1 MASHEYA
8 IFGNRGGSHQLLE
21 TSLDGEDSMLEELRF
36 LVDRPAGHV
45 GTEVVWSPYWGCSPL
60 GCWWVLWRGEEDRD
74 APRRNMV
81 RSRAAL
87 VRQDAVGLTNTLHDL
102 FDYLSFDG
110 SGADAP
116 PMSEVADALARDRRP
131 VVVPDISTAP
141 LLLLSLWPRLWPAA
155 RRRLSLRT
163 LFGSEG
169 VESGHPPD
177 IVIIPTELRPRWRT
191 HGIVRGL
198 GGQADSIGASWLCGG
213 TAPYLEQLLR
223 ANWDRLPGDLSILTR
238 LERIATATQSL
249 HEGTGR
255 LADAFLIARTV
266 EAFDGD
272 LELPPEDL
280 ALLVAHVSEMRGAT
294 IKDIRTA
301 SLVTL
306 TIAGDAVSWAKRATS
321 RWIRENL
328 PKEADADAIWILE
341 HQAADH
347 HVEWWL
353 RAVRDGLADSL
364 DNLTSRWAAALWR
377 WWSVNP
383 NAVDWTQNLLRAD
396 SATEASLFA
405 LVPADLNAEVRTRL
419 VAVCAKHQW
428 ARLFARLVRGL
439 EPLGEPV
446 RMLREMISEPELGL
460 DVLLELRAPGEV
472 IATAATCTWQP
483 LVDRAGRLT
492 VGDPDL
498 LNGIDSDAPGA
509 LVLFAAHLKARGR
522 LHPDAIDD
530 VFIRRVFDG
539 CIDGD
544 EACLELVQQ
553 IGARAGAVALAYANL
568 DELWESLGPAQC
580 ESLLAATAA
589 AWLDSFVAD
598 EQTMKP
604 GRVLGE
610 AIRSGARAAFSK
622 GPIRHVI
629 SFFVLFDEVSESE
642 MVEWLSDGGFL
653 WRAGDA
659 ERLGGLLVER
669 GWAVAT
675 RSFRY
680 SWKNEL
686 KMVAWQACSL
696 LNYWD
701 RASAPPPGFTDDLK
715 VAIQNRSSGQKSHM
729 KILFLAANP
738 TTSPRLR
745 IDEEVRAIEEK
756 VGSSKLRDAVQFR
769 SLWATRPGDLQQA
782 LLKEDPD
789 VVHFSGHGGGTAG
802 VVLHSEAGTDTS
814 LVSSAALAQ
823 LFAVLK
829 DNIRLVVLN
838 ACYSEEQARAIVE
851 KIDFVVGMTDS
862 IGDDEAGAFAAAFYR
877 GLAYGKSVQTAFD
890 LGLNELQLKGLMDDE
905 AAPVLLIREGVDASA
920 VTLL

>member
-1 MASHEYA
+1 
-8 IFGNRGGSHQLLE
+8 
-21 TSLDGEDSMLEELRF
+21 MLEELRF

-60 GCWWVLWRGEEDRD
+60 GYWWVLWRGEEDRD

-81 RSRAAL
+81 KSRAAL
-87 VRQDAVGLTNTLHDL
+87 VRQDAVGSTNTLHDL

-110 SGADAP
+110 AGADVAP
-116 PMSEVADALARDRRP
+116 PMSEVADALAQDRRP
-131 VVVPDISTAP
+131 VVVPGISTAP
-141 LLLLSLWPRLWPAA
+141 LLLLSLWPRLWPTA

-169 VESGHPPD
+169 IESGHSPD
-177 IVIIPTELRPRWRT
+177 IVIIPTELRPQWRT
-191 HGIVRGL
+191 HGIITGL
-198 GGQADSIGASWLCGG
+198 GGQPDSVGASWLCGG
-213 TAPYLEQLLR
+213 TAPDLERLLR
-223 ANWDRLPGDLSILTR
+223 ANWEWLPGDLSILIR

-255 LADAFLIARTV
+255 LADVFLIARTI

-272 LELPPEDL
+272 LKLPPEDL

-306 TIAGDAVSWAKRATS
+306 TIVGDAVSRSERATS
-321 RWIRENL
+321 RWIQENL
-328 PKEADADAIWILE
+328 PKEADADAMWILE
-341 HQAADH
+341 HQASDQ
-347 HVEWWL
+347 HVAWWL
-353 RAVRDGLADSL
+353 RAVRDGLSNSL

-377 WWSVNP
+377 WWSINP
-383 NAVDWTQNLLRAD
+383 EAVDWTQNLLRAD

-405 LVPADLNAEVRTRL
+405 LVPSDLNAKVRTRL
-419 VAVCAKHQW
+419 VAVCAERQW
-428 ARLFARLVRGL
+428 ARLLARLVRGL

-460 DVLLELRAPGEV
+460 DVLLELRVPGEV
-472 IATAATCTWQP
+472 VATAATCTWQP
-483 LVDRAGRLT
+483 LVDRASRLT
-492 VGDPDL
+492 VGDPAL
-498 LNGIDSDAPGA
+498 LNGIAGDAPGA
-509 LVLFAAHLKARGR
+509 LVLFVAHLKAGGR
-522 LHPDAIDD
+522 LLPGAIDD

-539 CIDGD
+539 CINGD
-544 EACLELVQQ
+544 EACLEVVQH

-568 DELWESLGPAQC
+568 DELWESLGSARR

-598 EQTMKP
+598 EQTIKP

-622 GPIRHVI
+622 GPIRRVI
-629 SFFVLFDEVSESE
+629 SFFVLFSEVSESE
-642 MVEWLSDGGFL
+642 MVEWLSDEGFL

-669 GWAVAT
+669 RWAVAT

-686 KMVAWQACSL
+686 NMVAWQARSL
-696 LNYWD
+696 LHYWD
-701 RASAPPPGFTDDLK
+701 QASNPPPGFTDDLE
-715 VAIQNRSSGQKSHM
+715 VALQNQSSERKSHI
-729 KILFLAANP
+729 KILLLAANP
-738 TTSPRLR
+738 MTSPRLR

-756 VGSSKLRDAVQFR
+756 VCNSKLRDAVQIR
-769 SLWATRPGDLQQA
+769 SRWATRREDLQQA
-782 LLKEDPD
+782 LLREEPD
-789 VVHFSGHGGGTAG
+789 VVHFSGHGGGTVG
-802 VVLHSEAGTDTS
+802 VMLHSAAGTDVS
-814 LVSSAALAQ
+814 LVSSEALAR
-823 LFAVLK
+823 LFALLK
-829 DNIRLVVLN
+829 GNIRLVVLN

-851 KIDFVVGMTDS
+851 EIDFVVGMVDS
-862 IGDDEAGAFAAAFYR
+862 IGDDGAGAFAAAFYR

-890 LGLNELQLKGLMDDE
+890 LGLNELQLMGLMDD
-905 AAPVLLIREGVDASA
+905 AGVPVLLTREGVDALT